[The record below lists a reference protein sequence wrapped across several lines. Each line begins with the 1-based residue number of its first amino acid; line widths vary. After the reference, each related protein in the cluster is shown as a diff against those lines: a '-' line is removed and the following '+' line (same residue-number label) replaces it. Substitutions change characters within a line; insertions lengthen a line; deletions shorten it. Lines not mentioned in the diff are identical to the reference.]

1 MELSSQT
8 AGKETAP
15 NQGIYGPKYD
25 TTSKIQNQNKKSQGV
40 NPLPDLQSTQGK
52 VLIFP
57 KKIYARSKRTC
68 ACKET
73 PKTPLYFADKW
84 DQSSRSPVTTV

>member
-1 MELSSQT
+1 MELSFQT
-8 AGKETAP
+8 AGEETAP

-52 VLIFP
+52 VLLFP
-57 KKIYARSKRTC
+57 KKSMLGAKEPVLARRLQRHHCTLQTSGTSQ
-68 ACKET
+68 AG
-73 PKTPLYFADKW
+73 LL
-84 DQSSRSPVTTV
+84 

>member
-8 AGKETAP
+8 AGEETAP

-25 TTSKIQNQNKKSQGV
+25 TTSKIQNQNKKISGGQS
-40 NPLPDLQSTQGK
+40 PARSPKYPRKSSDLSK
-52 VLIFP
+52 E
-57 KKIYARSKRTC
+57 IYARSKRTC

-84 DQSSRSPVTTV
+84 DQSSRSPVITV